1 MHLLANQLTIKR
13 KQVSA
18 KRFGSSVFG
27 RHLASASKVPNFG
40 VGPSLAASF
49 LPDVVA
55 LGALKGLA
63 KGDHFIARIPEVVTD
78 VLQHRANWR
87 LGIIRAH

>member
-1 MHLLANQLTIKR
+1 MHLLANQRTIKLKR
-13 KQVSA
+13 VSA
-18 KRFGSSVFG
+18 KKSWSSVFG
-27 RHLASASKVPNFG
+27 RHLASASRVPNFG

-63 KGDHFIARIPEVVTD
+63 KGDRFIARIPEVVTD
-78 VLQHRANWR
+78 VLQHHASWR